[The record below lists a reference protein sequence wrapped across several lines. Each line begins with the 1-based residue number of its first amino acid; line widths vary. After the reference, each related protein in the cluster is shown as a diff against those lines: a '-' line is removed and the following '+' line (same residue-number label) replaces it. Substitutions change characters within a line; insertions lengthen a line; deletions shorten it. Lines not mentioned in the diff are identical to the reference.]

1 MRINKVFLPVLAM
14 CVLFPLT
21 TFANNISAQIE
32 RAVFKSVS
40 EQTPVKYYVPLIQ
53 LDEKEAVPGADGAE
67 AGIFWVEIGGT
78 NTADGYEPEFFY
90 LHTKKVEPATKD
102 GPSAPAFEEIVPSV
116 FNEAY
121 RRFAADPRSAKAT
134 IDQTR
139 QLLNMYYR
147 QVQADQQ
154 AKAQKPAN

>member
-21 TFANNISAQIE
+21 AFANNISAQIE
-32 RAVFKSVS
+32 RAVFKRVS

-90 LHTKKVEPATKD
+90 LTSKKVVLEGRD
-102 GPSAPAFEEIVPSV
+102 GPSGPGYEEIIPAV

-121 RRFAADPRSAKAT
+121 RRFAVDPRSAKAT
-134 IDQTR
+134 ISQTR
-139 QLLNMYYR
+139 KLLTMYYR
-147 QVQADQQ
+147 QVQAEQKAAQQ
-154 AKAQKPAN
+154 K